1 MKIAVLI
8 CRLLLGLAFLVFGLN
23 KLHPFIPA
31 QMPPG
36 DAGVWSVLMVN
47 HHWMAL
53 VGIFEAAGGL
63 LLLIGRFVPLG
74 LVFLAPVCVN
84 ILAFSVFFAP
94 AGIVSG
100 IVVSTLELFLIFAYR
115 NYFAGLF
122 TAKARVS

>member
-1 MKIAVLI
+1 MKIAALI
-8 CRLLLGLAFLVFGLN
+8 VRLLLGFAFLVFGLN

-36 DAGVWSVLMVN
+36 DAGVWSLLMIK

-53 VGIFEAAGGL
+53 VGVFEAAGGL
-63 LLLIGRFVPLG
+63 LLLIGRFVPTG

-94 AGIVSG
+94 AGIVPG
-100 IVVSTLELFLIFAYR
+100 IIVTALELFLIFAYR
-115 NYFAGLF
+115 NYFAPLF
-122 TAKARVS
+122 TAKAIVS